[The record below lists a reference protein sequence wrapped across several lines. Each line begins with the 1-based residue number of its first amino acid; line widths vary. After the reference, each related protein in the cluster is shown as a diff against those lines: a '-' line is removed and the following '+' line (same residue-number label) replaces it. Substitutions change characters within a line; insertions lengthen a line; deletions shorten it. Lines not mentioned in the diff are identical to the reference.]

1 MLYGRLF
8 SSRVA
13 AIATIKLL
21 QCATS
26 FSRGK
31 RNTDY
36 SWVLLFGRLG
46 RNCDHKLLTHRT
58 LSSNDIL
65 KWSSSLLNSSGRSL
79 RLAKSVVT
87 TKIQTLSKGNL
98 LRFARAR
105 AMRSLKKHNEAA
117 KTPIH
122 LPCACP
128 GVASAAQEKRTPRS
142 PPIRRPLSR
151 GSSHV
156 AYRVLV
162 KFVALGLT
170 PLKSP
175 LPTHRLRP
183 EDSWREHV
191 R

>member
-1 MLYGRLF
+1 MLYSRLF

-13 AIATIKLL
+13 AIGTIKLL

-31 RNTDY
+31 PNRDN

-65 KWSSSLLNSSGRSL
+65 KRSSSLLNSSGRSL

-105 AMRSLKKHNEAA
+105 ATRSLKKHNEAA
-117 KTPIH
+117 KTRSTYRALAPGRKRRTGEKDAALAPDTASSLARQ
-122 LPCACP
+122 LPRGP
-128 GVASAAQEKRTPRS
+128 PRS
-142 PPIRRPLSR
+142 R
-151 GSSHV
+151 
-156 AYRVLV
+156 
-162 KFVALGLT
+162 
-170 PLKSP
+170 
-175 LPTHRLRP
+175 
-183 EDSWREHV
+183 
-191 R
+191 

>member
-1 MLYGRLF
+1 MLYSRLF

-13 AIATIKLL
+13 AIGTIKLL

-31 RNTDY
+31 RNRDN

-65 KWSSSLLNSSGRSL
+65 KRSSSLLNSSGRSL

-105 AMRSLKKHNEAA
+105 ATRPLKKHNQAA
-117 KTPIH
+117 KTRSTYRALAP
-122 LPCACP
+122 
-128 GVASAAQEKRTPRS
+128 VASAAQEKRTPRS

-156 AYRVLV
+156 AHRVLV
-162 KFVALGLT
+162 KFVPLGRTPSKFIYYRRFRPAESWLT
-170 PLKSP
+170 C
-175 LPTHRLRP
+175 
-183 EDSWREHV
+183 
-191 R
+191 